1 MSYSYTERIIP
12 YLCATFQSSTLQT
25 QCVDFLHSMNSI
37 KSNKK
42 VFGTIC
48 GILAAVFYGTNPL
61 GALKLYEQ
69 GMTTSSVLF
78 CRFGMAWII
87 VSIIL
92 IFKKEN
98 LKVSKREFITLTA
111 LGLLFIASSMTLYSS
126 FKYIAAGVASTLLF
140 TYPIMTAVIMAL
152 LFKEK
157 ITFKT
162 IAAIVLSLVGVIL
175 LYWSDEG
182 GTLNLTGVILV
193 LVSALTYAIYIIVV
207 NRCPLEMSSFKINFY
222 VIGYCTLGMAVF
234 ALLSG
239 NPIQIPQNATSWFY
253 ALWLAIV
260 PATLSLVLMVYASKY
275 VGATP
280 TAILGALEPLTAV
293 LIGIFVFSESFG
305 LNLAIGIALILSAV
319 VITAYSPKLTSKAP
333 SDKS

>member
-1 MSYSYTERIIP
+1 MEKIT
-12 YLCATFQSSTLQT
+12 
-25 QCVDFLHSMNSI
+25 
-37 KSNKK
+37 SNKK

-69 GMTTSSVLF
+69 GMNTNSVLF
-78 CRFGMAWII
+78 SRFSMAWII
-87 VSIIL
+87 ISIIL
-92 IFKKEN
+92 IIRKES
-98 LKVSKREFITLTA
+98 LKVTKREFGTLTA
-111 LGLLFIASSMTLYSS
+111 LGLLFTASSMTLYFS

-140 TYPIMTAVIMAL
+140 TYPIMTAVIMGL

-157 ITFKT
+157 AGLKT
-162 IAAIVLSLVGVIL
+162 IAAIVLSLAGVLL
-175 LYWSDEG
+175 LYWSDAG
-182 GTLNLTGVILV
+182 GALDTLGVILV

-222 VIGYCTLGMAVF
+222 VVLYCAIGMAVF
-234 ALLSG
+234 AWLTGQPLRL
-239 NPIQIPQNATSWFY
+239 PHNAVSWFY
-253 ALWLAIV
+253 SVWLAVV

-293 LIGIFVFSESFG
+293 LIGIFVFNEAFG
-305 LNLAIGIALILSAV
+305 IRLAIGIVLILSAV
-319 VITAYSPKLTSKAP
+319 IITAYHTKK
-333 SDKS
+333 